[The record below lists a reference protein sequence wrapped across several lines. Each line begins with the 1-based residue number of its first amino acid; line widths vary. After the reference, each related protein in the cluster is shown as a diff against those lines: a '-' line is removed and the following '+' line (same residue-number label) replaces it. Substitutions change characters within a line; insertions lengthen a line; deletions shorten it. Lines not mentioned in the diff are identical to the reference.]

1 MRRIAVR
8 AIITDGDK
16 MLFVR
21 LKTKK
26 GSLGFYCTIGGGLD
40 EGEGLI
46 EGLKREVLE
55 ETGVTAEAGKLLCIQ
70 QFTDKKDNIEF
81 FFHVTNT
88 ADFQNIDLSK
98 TSHGEEE
105 IEEIGFYNPNEVTVL
120 PEFLK
125 EISVGD
131 LINSEEVRFFN
142 YL

>member
-16 MLFVR
+16 LLLVK
-21 LKTKK
+21 LISNGKP
-26 GSLGFYCTIGGGLD
+26 LDFYCTVGGGLD
-40 EGEGLI
+40 ESEGLI

-55 ETGVTAEAGKLLCIQ
+55 ETGVVAEVGKLLCIM
-70 QFTDKKDNIEF
+70 QFTDKHDNIEF

-88 ADFQNIDLSK
+88 EDFKNIDLSK

-105 IEEIGFYNPNEVTVL
+105 IAEIGFYSPSEVTVL

-125 EISVGD
+125 EISVDD
-131 LINSEEVRFFN
+131 LINSEEVKFYN

>member
-8 AIITDGDK
+8 AIIADNDK
-16 MLFVR
+16 MLLVR

-26 GSLGFYCTIGGGLD
+26 GALGFYCTIGGGLD

-46 EGLKREVLE
+46 DGLKREVLE
-55 ETGVTAEAGKLLCIQ
+55 ETGVEAEIGRLLCIQ
-70 QFTDKKDNIEF
+70 QFADKKDNIEF

-88 ADFQNIDLSK
+88 EDFKNLDLSK
-98 TSHGEEE
+98 TSHGQEE
-105 IEEIGFYNPNEVTVL
+105 IAEIGFYNPNEVTVL

-125 EISVGD
+125 EISLDD